1 MATEQKKNFDC
12 IQIKRDAQ
20 TKIYEA
26 IKQMS
31 PDEEIVYFRRS
42 IEESKFS
49 SWWKCVSSR
58 IELTATR

>member
-1 MATEQKKNFDC
+1 MVTEQKKDFDC

-20 TKIYEA
+20 TEIYEA

-31 PDEEIVYFRRS
+31 PEEEIVYFRRS

-49 SWWKCVSSR
+49 SWWKSVSSR
-58 IELTATR
+58 IELAATR